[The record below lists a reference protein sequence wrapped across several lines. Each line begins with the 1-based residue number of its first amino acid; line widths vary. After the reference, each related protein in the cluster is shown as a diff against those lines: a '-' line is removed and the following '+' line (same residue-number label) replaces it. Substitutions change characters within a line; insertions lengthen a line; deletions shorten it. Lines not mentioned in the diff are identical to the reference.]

1 MTTVAQ
7 KTLLLTKVSI
17 FLAFLLVGSNSY
29 AINSETISY
38 KVSLNGVSVG
48 DAIITF
54 KPDPFKKTY
63 KLLAKAETKGFSK
76 RLYDMNDS
84 VLVYG
89 NIIDNQLI
97 PTSHSLIINEN
108 NYKANKTGVFNYKDG
123 ILHYINNLKGY
134 KYDFILVNNAK
145 DIFSTLYTLRFN
157 TDLRLIKNNKVFER
171 TVQLVDKTLEN
182 KIKLTDEFNYNISK
196 NKSIKVRNVLI
207 SSKRIKHKE
216 LSKDMLSQLKENK
229 DLKPTS
235 FFNQLKLKKQAKKFE
250 TNIKVMISSDD
261 KKIPLIIEYKTKFGT
276 FKAVAKN
283 F

>member
-54 KPDPFKKTY
+54 KPDPLKKTY

-89 NIIDNQLI
+89 SIIDNQLI

-108 NYKANKTGVFNYKDG
+108 SYKANKTGVFNYKDG

-207 SSKRIKHKE
+207 SSKRVKHKE

-235 FFNQLKLKKQAKKFE
+235 FFNQLKSKKQAKKFE
-250 TNIKVMISSDD
+250 TNIKVMISADER
-261 KKIPLIIEYKTKFGT
+261 KIPLIIEYKTKFGT